1 MNVWKNMIVI
11 HVGDQV
17 FGKISQFLQI
27 MVHVVMH
34 IKKNHKMSKI
44 VNIVVMM
51 IIGLK
56 CWKVM
61 YLQQQDNYQL
71 HLHNV
76 MQHQILQFHQ
86 QMKRKQCIIEQHLIH
101 WVLTTR
107 MFNIISNTCKLWWFN
122 SCTWKK
128 LQ

>member
-56 CWKVM
+56 C
-61 YLQQQDNYQL
+61 
-71 HLHNV
+71 
-76 MQHQILQFHQ
+76 
-86 QMKRKQCIIEQHLIH
+86 
-101 WVLTTR
+101 
-107 MFNIISNTCKLWWFN
+107 
-122 SCTWKK
+122 
-128 LQ
+128 